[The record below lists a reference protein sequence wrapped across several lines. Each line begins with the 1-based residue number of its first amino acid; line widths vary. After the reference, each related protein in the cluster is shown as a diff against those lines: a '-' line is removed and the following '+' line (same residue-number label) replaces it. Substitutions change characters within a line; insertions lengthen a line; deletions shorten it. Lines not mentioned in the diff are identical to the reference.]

1 MNSKLE
7 YGSIWLADLTPSHLS
22 EPSQATPV
30 LVFQHP
36 FLLEAEHPSTII
48 IPLTTQ
54 LVEDVAPLRVRVTA
68 QQGLE
73 QDLDLL
79 IDQIRVID
87 HQHLIKGPLACL
99 STTLMAKIQLS
110 LQEVLGIFPQ
120 E

>member
-1 MNSKLE
+1 
-7 YGSIWLADLTPSHLS
+7 
-22 EPSQATPV
+22 
-30 LVFQHP
+30 
-36 FLLEAEHPSTII
+36 
-48 IPLTTQ
+48 
-54 LVEDVAPLRVRVTA
+54 VTA

-73 QDLDLL
+73 RDLDLL

-99 STTLMAKIQLS
+99 STTLIAKIQLS